1 MKEEERTKVE
11 HLDLRRKVTIMI
23 AVMASLLFAGLNQT
37 ILSTALPRIMIL
49 LKDGGEYYSWVIT
62 IYLLTSTV
70 TGTIIGRLSD
80 IYGRKPFLLVGLS
93 VFIVG
98 TLMCGFSAN
107 MYQLIIYRGIQGLGA
122 GVIMSTAFT
131 IIGDLFAP
139 RERGRWQG
147 MMAAT
152 FGVSSVFGPTLGG
165 YIIDHMD
172 WHWIF
177 WVFLPLG
184 FVALFLI
191 MKLFPSVPKAEG
203 ESVDYVGS
211 FFLTTMIVPLLL
223 ALSWAGSTYA
233 WGSPFI
239 IGLFTTAA
247 VSLVIF
253 ILVELRVKSPILPM
267 YLFKSSIFTVSMVST
282 FFVGGMMFGL
292 AIYLPF
298 FVQGALGASASASGY
313 VMMPL
318 TLSLVLSSAIGG
330 QLISRTGKY
339 KLLGILGMAFLVVGL
354 FLLSTMS
361 PDTSYGTV
369 ILYMILAGI
378 GVGFNFTV
386 LNLSAQNAVSNK
398 MLGAST
404 ASLTLFRQLG
414 GTLTISIFGL
424 LLTRF
429 MTDKA
434 QETLGAASGQN
445 ALDPSA
451 LPQDTAAVL
460 PELMNPQILM
470 DPERLG
476 EIQALFPEQLSA
488 MFDQTV
494 SMLREIY
501 SYGLTQVFLIG
512 VFIAVAGFITNLFLK
527 EVPLREASRPAEE
540 PTVSQETVS

>member
-1 MKEEERTKVE
+1 MEEERTDLE
-11 HLDLRRKVTIMI
+11 HLELRRKVTIMI

-49 LKDGGEYYSWVIT
+49 LREGGEYYSWVIT

-80 IYGRKPFLLVGLS
+80 IYGRKPFLLAGLA

-147 MMAAT
+147 LMAAT

-223 ALSWAGSTYA
+223 ALSWAGSTYE
-233 WGSPFI
+233 WGSPLI
-239 IGLFTTAA
+239 IGLFTAAA
-247 VSLVIF
+247 VSLAIF
-253 ILVELRVKSPILPM
+253 IFVELRVKSPILPM
-267 YLFKSSIFTVSMVST
+267 YLFKSSIFSVSMVST
-282 FFVGGMMFGL
+282 FFVGGTMFGL

-330 QLISRTGKY
+330 QIISRTGKY
-339 KLLGILGMAFLVVGL
+339 KMLAVLGMAFLAIGL

-361 PDTSYGTV
+361 PETHYATV
-369 ILYMILAGI
+369 ILYMILSGI

-434 QETLGAASGQN
+434 QETLGAASSQN
-445 ALDPSA
+445 ALDPST

-476 EIQALFPEQLSA
+476 EIEALFPGQLSTL
-488 MFDQTV
+488 FDQMV
-494 SMLREIY
+494 GMLRDVY
-501 SYGLTQVFLIG
+501 SYGLTQVFLVG

-527 EVPLREASRPAEE
+527 EVTLRGASRPAEE
-540 PTVSQETVS
+540 AAASEEVVS

>member
-80 IYGRKPFLLVGLS
+80 IYGRKPFLLAGLS

-361 PDTSYGTV
+361 PDTSYATV